1 MQASKHHR
9 RLTPKKQATAVFLQ
23 ALVPALVTSGLLERV
38 SLTGG
43 HGNSYDVYRA
53 TPSAAP
59 ALKNAREP
67 LMLPVPSV
75 LREQEKKAE
84 EKRQAARLQRRLSD
98 AQAEEVEAKLVSAAE
113 REEGL
118 RRCEVA

>member
-1 MQASKHHR
+1 LQVVQLEKELAAQAE
-9 RLTPKKQATAVFLQ
+9 T
-23 ALVPALVTSGLLERV
+23 
-38 SLTGG
+38 
-43 HGNSYDVYRA
+43 
-53 TPSAAP
+53 
-59 ALKNAREP
+59 
-67 LMLPVPSV
+67 
-75 LREQEKKAE
+75 AE

>member
-1 MQASKHHR
+1 MVQLEKELAAQAE
-9 RLTPKKQATAVFLQ
+9 T
-23 ALVPALVTSGLLERV
+23 
-38 SLTGG
+38 
-43 HGNSYDVYRA
+43 
-53 TPSAAP
+53 
-59 ALKNAREP
+59 
-67 LMLPVPSV
+67 
-75 LREQEKKAE
+75 AE

>member
-1 MQASKHHR
+1 MQVVQLEKELAA
-9 RLTPKKQATAVFLQ
+9 QAET
-23 ALVPALVTSGLLERV
+23 
-38 SLTGG
+38 
-43 HGNSYDVYRA
+43 
-53 TPSAAP
+53 
-59 ALKNAREP
+59 
-67 LMLPVPSV
+67 
-75 LREQEKKAE
+75 AE